1 MMADA
6 EMQDDGDDGRSK
18 VKGRSRLIIT
28 AESETRDNRDDR
40 QGSQRIRQWG
50 RSMIETEAAGMW

>member
-28 AESETRDNRDDR
+28 AESEKRDERYVG
-40 QGSQRIRQWG
+40 QVWHQIRRW
-50 RSMIETEAAGMW
+50 RHRVIETAILDM